1 MSIHV
6 HLAELVER
14 QYGAIGRWQ
23 MLDAGFTERQIDRRV
38 SSQRLVLL
46 ARGIYALAESER
58 TWEQRAVAAW
68 LVSADRMYPASLSH
82 RTAAAFLG
90 FPGFERVGSPYLLAA
105 AGSRHPNPL
114 GMVMRRRDLE
124 PTDLMRHESGVTMT
138 NPVRT
143 TIDLLMSDSRPA
155 KAEQLLDSAIS
166 SGLVDLA
173 SLRARFAPL
182 AAANKAGVAHVK
194 PLLSV

>member
-6 HLAELVER
+6 HLAELMNR

-23 MLDAGFTERQIDRRV
+23 MLEAGFTERQIDRRV
-38 SSQRLVLL
+38 SLQRLTLL
-46 ARGIYALAESER
+46 ARGIYTLPNAES

-68 LVSADRMYPASLSH
+68 LVGADRKYPAALSH

-90 FPGFERVGSPYLLAA
+90 FPGFERVGNPYLLAA

-124 PTDLMRHESGVTMT
+124 QSDLLRHESGVTMT

-155 KAEQLLDSAIS
+155 KAELLLDAAIS
-166 SGLVDLA
+166 SGLVDFA
-173 SLRARFAPL
+173 SLQARFAPL

-194 PLLSV
+194 PLLLV

>member
-23 MLDAGFTERQIDRRV
+23 LLNAGFTERQIDRRV
-38 SSQRLVLL
+38 SSQRFVLL
-46 ARGIYALAESER
+46 ARGIYTLAGAEHS
-58 TWEQRAVAAW
+58 WEQRAVAAW
-68 LVSADRMYPASLSH
+68 LISADRTHSAALSH

-90 FPGFERVGSPYLLAA
+90 FPGFDRVGSPYLLASS
-105 AGSRHPNPL
+105 GSRHPNPL

-124 PTDLMRHESGVTMT
+124 PSDLIRHESGVTMT

-143 TIDLLMSDSRPA
+143 TIDLLMSDARPA
-155 KAEQLLDSAIS
+155 KAELLLNSALS

-173 SLRARFAPL
+173 SLQSRFAPL
-182 AAANKAGVAHVK
+182 AAANRAGVAHVK
-194 PLLSV
+194 PLLLV

>member
-46 ARGIYALAESER
+46 ARGTYALAGTER

-68 LVSADRMYPASLSH
+68 LVSADRLYPASLSH

-124 PTDLMRHESGVTMT
+124 PSDLIRHKSGVTMT

-155 KAEQLLDSAIS
+155 KAELLLDSALS

-173 SLRARFAPL
+173 SLQARFAPL
-182 AAANKAGVAHVK
+182 AAANRAGVAHVK

>member
-23 MLDAGFTERQIDRRV
+23 LLNAGFTERQIDRRV
-38 SSQRLVLL
+38 SSQRFVLL
-46 ARGIYALAESER
+46 ARGIYTLAGAEQS
-58 TWEQRAVAAW
+58 WEQRAVAAW
-68 LVSADRMYPASLSH
+68 LISADRRHSAALSH

-90 FPGFERVGSPYLLAA
+90 FPGFDRVGSPYLLASS
-105 AGSRHPNPL
+105 GSRHPNPL

-124 PTDLMRHESGVTMT
+124 PTDLICHESGVTMT

-155 KAEQLLDSAIS
+155 KAELLLTSALS
-166 SGLVDLA
+166 SGLVDLS
-173 SLRARFAPL
+173 SLQARFAPL
-182 AAANKAGVAHVK
+182 AAANRAGVAHVK
-194 PLLSV
+194 PLLLI

>member
-1 MSIHV
+1 MSIHE
-6 HLAELVER
+6 HLADLVTR

-23 MLDAGFTERQIDRRV
+23 LLNAGFTERQIDRRV
-38 SSQRLVLL
+38 SAGRFVLL
-46 ARGIYALAESER
+46 ARGIYTLEGAEQ

-68 LVSADRMYPASLSH
+68 LVSADRLHTAALSH

-90 FPGFERVGSPYLLAA
+90 FPGFERVGSPYLLASS
-105 AGSRHPNPL
+105 GTRHPNPL

-124 PTDLMRHESGVTMT
+124 ATDLIRHESGVTMT

-155 KAEQLLDSAIS
+155 KAEILLNSALS

-173 SLRARFAPL
+173 ALQARFAPL
-182 AAANKAGVAHVK
+182 AAANKAGVAHVR

>member
-6 HLAELVER
+6 HLAEMMNR

-23 MLDAGFTERQIDRRV
+23 MLNAGFTERQIDRRV

-46 ARGIYALAESER
+46 ARGIYTLPETER

-68 LVSADRMYPASLSH
+68 LVSADRLYPAALSH

-90 FPGFERVGSPYLLAA
+90 FPGFERIGSPYLLAA

-124 PTDLMRHESGVTMT
+124 STDLIRHESGVTMT

-143 TIDLLMSDSRPA
+143 TIDLLMSDARPA
-155 KAEQLLDSAIS
+155 KAQQLLDSALS
-166 SGLVDLA
+166 SGLVDMA
-173 SLRARFAPL
+173 SLKARFAPL

-194 PLLSV
+194 PLLCV

>member
-23 MLDAGFTERQIDRRV
+23 LLNAGFTERQIDRRV
-38 SSQRLVLL
+38 SSQRFVLL
-46 ARGIYALAESER
+46 ARGIYTLAGTEQS
-58 TWEQRAVAAW
+58 WEQRAVAAW
-68 LVSADRMYPASLSH
+68 LISADRMHSAALSH

-90 FPGFERVGSPYLLAA
+90 FPGFDRVGSPYLLASS
-105 AGSRHPNPL
+105 GSRHPNPL

-124 PTDLMRHESGVTMT
+124 PTDLIRHESGVTMT

-143 TIDLLMSDSRPA
+143 TIDLLMSDARPA
-155 KAEQLLDSAIS
+155 KAELLLTSALS
-166 SGLVDLA
+166 SGLVDLP
-173 SLRARFAPL
+173 SLQARFAPL
-182 AAANKAGVAHVK
+182 AAANRAGVAHVK
-194 PLLSV
+194 PLLLA

>member
-1 MSIHV
+1 MSIHE
-6 HLAELVER
+6 HLANLVER

-23 MLDAGFTERQIDRRV
+23 LLNAGFTERQIDRRV
-38 SSQRLVLL
+38 STQRFVLL
-46 ARGIYALAESER
+46 ARGIYTLADAER

-68 LVSADRMYPASLSH
+68 LVSADRMHSASLSH

-90 FPGFERVGSPYLLAA
+90 FPGYERVGSPYLLASS
-105 AGSRHPNPL
+105 GSRHPNPL

-124 PTDLMRHESGVTMT
+124 PTDLIRHVSGVTMT

-143 TIDLLMSDSRPA
+143 TIDLLMSDSRPE
-155 KAEQLLDSAIS
+155 KAELLLNNALA

-173 SLRARFAPL
+173 SLKARFAPL

-194 PLLSV
+194 PLLCV

>member
-6 HLAELVER
+6 HLAELMNR

-23 MLDAGFTERQIDRRV
+23 MLEAGFTERQIDRRV
-38 SSQRLVLL
+38 SLQRLTVL
-46 ARGIYALAESER
+46 ARGIYTLPDAEH

-68 LVSADRMYPASLSH
+68 LVGADRKYPASLSH

-124 PTDLMRHESGVTMT
+124 QSDLIRHESGVTMT

-155 KAEQLLDSAIS
+155 KAQLLLDSAIS
-166 SGLVDLA
+166 SGLVDFA
-173 SLRARFAPL
+173 SLQARFAPL

-194 PLLSV
+194 PLLLV

>member
-1 MSIHV
+1 MSIHE

-23 MLDAGFTERQIDRRV
+23 LLNAGFTERQIDRRV
-38 SSQRLVLL
+38 SSQRFLLL
-46 ARGIYALAESER
+46 ARGIYTLAGAER

-68 LVSADRMYPASLSH
+68 LVSADRMHAASLSH

-90 FPGFERVGSPYLLAA
+90 FPGFERVGNPYLLASS
-105 AGSRHPNPL
+105 GTRHPNPL

-124 PTDLMRHESGVTMT
+124 PSDLLRHESGVTMT

-143 TIDLLMSDSRPA
+143 TIDLLMSDARPA
-155 KAEQLLDSAIS
+155 KAELLLNSALS

-173 SLRARFAPL
+173 ALRARFAPL
-182 AAANKAGVAHVK
+182 AAANRAGVAHVK